1 MKHQQQISTR
11 IKASPAFAV
20 CVILLKMSDV
30 KHIFL
35 DYGYINNATKTRF
48 IRGLINENKIDKIN
62 KMSNLQFERSNKK
75 IPSSLLLLFKLLYNS
90 ILRII
95 IYLLRSNCGLDCGK

>member
-75 IPSSLLLLFKLLYNS
+75 IPPSPLYICKNLQISYLRVFS
-90 ILRII
+90 I
-95 IYLLRSNCGLDCGK
+95 YCGQIAV